1 MLDVGMLTKR
11 WYKLWNRSIRR
22 KWKRDFFTLKTKQ
35 NVLIVF
41 VLYFIVVGFFF
52 LLFDFWKVTCW
63 FEVLRFVCFLTFTFD
78 IHPNNLKCGQLKNL
92 LQLLF
97 LKKILFKIFLEE
109 LVWMLW
115 FCEALLFV
123 VQRMKLWH
131 SSVTW
136 EIFDLD
142 SNLIGLH
149 KCINVV
155 S

>member
-1 MLDVGMLTKR
+1 MEKR
-11 WYKLWNRSIRR
+11 FLYTEN
-22 KWKRDFFTLKTKQ
+22 KTKCIDC
-35 NVLIVF
+35 VCALF
-41 VLYFIVVGFFF
+41 YCSGGFF